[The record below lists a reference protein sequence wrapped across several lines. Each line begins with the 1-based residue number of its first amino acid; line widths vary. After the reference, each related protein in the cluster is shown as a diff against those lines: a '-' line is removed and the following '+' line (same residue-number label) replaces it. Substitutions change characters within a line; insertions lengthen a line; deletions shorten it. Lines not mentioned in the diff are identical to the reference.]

1 MTDTARE
8 FDIVLFG
15 ATGATGRLTARHLA
29 AEAGPDLRLALAGRS
44 ATRLESLARELGGV
58 ARDWPRLVVDAAD
71 EDAVRDLASR
81 TRVVVT
87 TVGPYVKYGP
97 PLVAACAEAGTDYCD
112 ITGEVLFVHRT
123 MAAHHETAKRT
134 GARIVHACGFDSVP
148 SDLGVLVTVE
158 AARAEGA
165 RLLRTRLAVRSSGF
179 GGVGGGTIDT
189 MRTQVDE
196 VTSDAHALAVM
207 RDPWALVE
215 GGRPDAGPA
224 VAGETRGETDEET
237 AASGDGRI
245 RAASR
250 GPLDIL
256 SRAAARVAKA
266 SPVRRDVDN
275 GHFTGPFVMAAFN
288 TRVVARSASL
298 LDYGP
303 GFRYVEYSDC
313 GAGPRGAVTAA
324 TMSLGLGL
332 GLAGMAFPPTRV
344 VLDRVLPKPGEAPS
358 EEALAR
364 GRFRFEIT
372 GEASNGARYRT
383 TVAAP
388 YDPGFYGT
396 AIMLGQAALALAQDG
411 DRLPDAAGV
420 LTPATAIGMPLVERL
435 REHQFTFETE
445 RLPG

>member
-15 ATGATGRLTARHLA
+15 ATGATGRITARHLA
-29 AEAGPDLRLALAGRS
+29 EEAGPDLRIALAGRS
-44 ATRLESLARELGGV
+44 QTRLDALGRELG
-58 ARDWPRLVVDAAD
+58 APATDWPRLVVDAAD
-71 EDAVRDLASR
+71 EEAVRDLASR

-87 TVGPYVKYGP
+87 TVGPYVKYGSG
-97 PLVAACAEAGTDYCD
+97 LVAACADAGTHYCD
-112 ITGEVLFVHRT
+112 ITGEVLFAHRT
-123 MAAHHETAKRT
+123 IAAHHETAKRT

-148 SDLGVLVTVE
+148 SDLGTLLTVD
-158 AARAEGA
+158 AARADGA
-165 RLLRTRLAVRSSGF
+165 SLLRTRLAVRSARGGF
-179 GGVGGGTIDT
+179 GGGTIDT
-189 MRTQVDE
+189 VRTQVEE
-196 VTSDAHALAVM
+196 VKSDSHALRVM
-207 RDPWALVE
+207 RDPWALAE
-215 GGRPDAGPA
+215 GGPPHSRRADADPA
-224 VAGETRGETDEET
+224 PTTGGDTTASERRGGRT
-237 AASGDGRI
+237 APRGVLRAVSG
-245 RAASR
+245 
-250 GPLDIL
+250 
-256 SRAAARVAKA
+256 AAATLTKA
-266 SPVRRDVDN
+266 SPVRRDEDN

-303 GFRYVEYSDC
+303 GFRYVEYSDY
-313 GAGPRGAVTAA
+313 GAGPVGAATAA
-324 TMSLGLGL
+324 AVSLGLGL
-332 GLAGMAFPPTRV
+332 GLAGFAFPPTRA

-358 EEALAR
+358 EETLAK

-388 YDPGFYGT
+388 YDPGFNGT

-411 DRLPDAAGV
+411 DRLPEAAGV

-435 REHQFTFETE
+435 RQHRFTFETQ